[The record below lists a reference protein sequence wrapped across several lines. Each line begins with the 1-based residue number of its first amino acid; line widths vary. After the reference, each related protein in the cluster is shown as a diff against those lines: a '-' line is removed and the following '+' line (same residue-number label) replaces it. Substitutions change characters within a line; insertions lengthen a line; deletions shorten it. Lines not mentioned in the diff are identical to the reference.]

1 MKQTKENSSHAD
13 LPDSQLFAIDE
24 KSYGSI
30 YKKHLLEQYK
40 LCVEMADRISARRS
54 TANNFFLSVNTLL
67 VAVIGVLSRLG
78 SNSVSFSLL
87 WAIIASTAGILFCL
101 CWATTIRRYRD
112 LNMAKFNVINAIEKK
127 LPASAFKT
135 EWTYLCQEKKADE
148 YKHLTAV
155 EYWVPMIFVALYV
168 LLIIVISIL
177 SWNLLSRGL
186 LDP

>member
-1 MKQTKENSSHAD
+1 MKETKDKSSPTD
-13 LPDSQLFAIDE
+13 LPDSQLFAVDE
-24 KSYGSI
+24 KSYGNT
-30 YKKHLLEQYK
+30 YKKHLFEQYK

-54 TANNFFLSVNTLL
+54 TANSFFLSANTLL
-67 VAVIGVLSRLG
+67 VAVIGVLSQLG
-78 SNSVSFSLL
+78 SNSISFSLL
-87 WAIIASTAGILFCL
+87 WAIIASAAGILFCL
-101 CWATTIRRYRD
+101 CWAATIRRYRD
-112 LNMAKFNVINAIEKK
+112 LNTAKFNVINAIENR

-135 EWTYLCQEKKADE
+135 EWEYLRQGKKAEE

-155 EYWVPMIFVALYV
+155 EHWVPVIFAALYV